1 MPDKLRQDDIDLLRR
16 SPLFDEAYYLAN
28 NPDLAA
34 KGVDPVKH
42 YLRRGANQGRDP
54 GPDFSTTG
62 YLRNNQDIKS
72 SGVNPLVHYLRHG
85 KAEGRTANPYAVEAA
100 MVAES
105 GLFDEEYY
113 RHYFP
118 DLPQDENP
126 VIHYL
131 REGAELDLDP
141 SERFSTR
148 VYLAQNPDVATAGS
162 NPLVH
167 YLRFGRAEGRLAYRS
182 RMRRPMF
189 ETLYQERWPHLQ
201 PLPLVHVPTG
211 EPRVTVLTD
220 SVNAASFFGGVGTAL
235 ILGMM
240 LANRTGASLRLA
252 TRTDA
257 PDGRV
262 VAELEKAHGLKLAG
276 PLELSHIPIDGTRAL
291 PVGPGDVV
299 MTTSWWSTRAV
310 LDSTLP
316 RQQVLYLLQ
325 EDERMFYPW
334 GDDRLLCQ
342 ETLAE
347 PDLAVV
353 VNTRRLLDH
362 LTTSGAITVQ
372 DATSFEPA
380 FPGIEPSPREPGA
393 KRQLFFYSR
402 PENAR
407 NLFWRG
413 GLALSRAIEK
423 RVLDPEVWDFHF
435 AGRSTPEL
443 TLPGEVNPHVYE
455 GLPWAEYQALVSR
468 MDAALVLMDTP
479 HPSYPPYDLAAAG
492 AAVLTNSHGS
502 KTDLSDI
509 SANILV
515 ADPSLDGLAEGL
527 ERLAA
532 LGQDDE
538 QRRRNLAGDGIA
550 RSWDLALGDLVA
562 SLVGRFGRVLGGTSD
577 VH

>member
-1 MPDKLRQDDIDLLRR
+1 MPDKLRQDDIELLRR
-16 SPLFDEAYYLAN
+16 SPLFDDAYYLRS

-42 YLRRGANQGRDP
+42 YLRRGAAQGRDP
-54 GPDFSTTG
+54 SPDFSTTG
-62 YLRNNQDIKS
+62 YLRNNQDISK

-85 KAEGRTANPYAVEAA
+85 RAEGRTANPFAVEAA
-100 MVAES
+100 MVVES
-105 GLFDEEYY
+105 GLFDEDYY

-118 DLPQDENP
+118 EMPTDEDP
-126 VIHYL
+126 VVHYL
-131 REGAELDLDP
+131 RVGAELGLDP

-148 VYLAQNPDVATAGS
+148 VYLAQNPDVASAES

-201 PLPLVHVPTG
+201 PLPLVHVPTR

-235 ILGMM
+235 ILGIL

-262 VAELEKAHGLKLAG
+262 VAELEKAHGLALSG
-276 PLELSHIPIDGTRAL
+276 PLELSHVPIDGTRAL
-291 PVGPGDVV
+291 AVGPGDVI
-299 MTTSWWSTRAV
+299 MTTSWWTTRAV

-316 RQQVLYLLQ
+316 RDQVVYLLQ

-362 LTTSGAITVQ
+362 LTTSGAITVA

-380 FPGIEPSPREPGA
+380 FPGIEPAPREPGA

-435 AGRSTPEL
+435 VGRSTPEL
-443 TLPGEVNPHVYE
+443 TLPGEVAPQVHE
-455 GLPWAEYQALVSR
+455 GLPWAEYQDLVSR

-492 AAVLTNSHGS
+492 AAVLTNTHGS

-509 SANILV
+509 SANILT
-515 ADPSLDGLAEGL
+515 APSSVDGLAEGL
-527 ERLAA
+527 ARLAA
-532 LGQDDE
+532 LGQDDD
-538 QRRRNLAGDGIA
+538 QRARNRAGDGIV
-550 RSWDLALGDLVA
+550 RSWDVALDDVVGSLVA
-562 SLVGRFGRVLGGTSD
+562 RYAPVLGGSSD

>member
-1 MPDKLRQDDIDLLRR
+1 MPDKLSQADIDLLRQ
-16 SPLFDEAYYLAN
+16 SSLFDEAYYLTS

-42 YLRRGANQGRDP
+42 YLRRGAAQGRDP
-54 GPDFSTTG
+54 SPEFSTTG
-62 YLRNNQDIKS
+62 YLRNNQDINK

-85 KAEGRTANPYAVEAA
+85 RAEGRTANPFAVEAA
-100 MVAES
+100 MVVES
-105 GLFDEEYY
+105 GLFDEDYY

-118 DLPQDENP
+118 ELPTDEDP
-126 VIHYL
+126 VVHYL
-131 REGAELDLDP
+131 RVGAELGLDP

-148 VYLAQNPDVATAGS
+148 VYLRRTPTSPRRRATRSCTTSGSVGRRAGW
-162 NPLVH
+162 PTAAGCA
-167 YLRFGRAEGRLAYRS
+167 GRCSRRCTRNGGRTCS
-182 RMRRPMF
+182 
-189 ETLYQERWPHLQ
+189 QC
-201 PLPLVHVPTG
+201 PLVHVPTR

-235 ILGMM
+235 ILGIL

-262 VAELEKAHGLKLAG
+262 VAELEKAHGLALSG
-276 PLELSHIPIDGTRAL
+276 PLELSHVPIDGTRAL
-291 PVGPGDVV
+291 AVGPGDVIV
-299 MTTSWWSTRAV
+299 TTSWWTTRAV

-316 RQQVLYLLQ
+316 RDQVVYLLQ

-362 LTTSGAITVQ
+362 LTTSGAITVA

-380 FPGIEPSPREPGA
+380 FPGIEPARREPGA

-435 AGRSTPEL
+435 
-443 TLPGEVNPHVYE
+443 
-455 GLPWAEYQALVSR
+455 
-468 MDAALVLMDTP
+468 
-479 HPSYPPYDLAAAG
+479 
-492 AAVLTNSHGS
+492 
-502 KTDLSDI
+502 
-509 SANILV
+509 
-515 ADPSLDGLAEGL
+515 
-527 ERLAA
+527 
-532 LGQDDE
+532 
-538 QRRRNLAGDGIA
+538 
-550 RSWDLALGDLVA
+550 
-562 SLVGRFGRVLGGTSD
+562 VGRATRS
-577 VH
+577 